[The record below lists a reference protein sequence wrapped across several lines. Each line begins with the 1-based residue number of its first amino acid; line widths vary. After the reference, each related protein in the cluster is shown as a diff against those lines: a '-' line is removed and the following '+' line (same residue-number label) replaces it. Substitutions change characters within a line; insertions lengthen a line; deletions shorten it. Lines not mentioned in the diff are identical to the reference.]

1 MLEQITADQ
10 FLHSVITKN
19 IGDFC
24 ANYFRLYIKDYF
36 GTDKGF
42 DNFICFLKWNRISD
56 ETIEIPSLFEKEEY
70 GRALKEIQ
78 PGIKKLIANMVA
90 EHVEEREFYLKL
102 WEQVSDDLQY
112 AQEIDKICVLVALSV
127 DPRIPYFKLG
137 QALKMDNGQYQTV
150 ANTIEQQISKAF
162 FALRCGYEQNT
173 EVASQLYSILQEIE
187 DEEKRI
193 VFLATIVGF
202 FNAKYKM
209 LYKKLQEDSKK
220 ISPEDE

>member
-24 ANYFRLYIKDYF
+24 ANYFKLYIKDYF

-42 DNFICFLKWNRISD
+42 ENFVCFLKWNRISD

-70 GRALKEIQ
+70 SRALKEIH

-90 EHVEEREFYLKL
+90 EQMEESDFYNKL

-112 AQEIDKICVLVALSV
+112 AKEIDKICVLIALSV
-127 DPRIPYFKLG
+127 DQRIPYFKLG
-137 QALKMDNGQYQTV
+137 QALKMDNGQYQKV

-209 LYKKLQEDSKK
+209 LYKKLQENS
-220 ISPEDE
+220 